1 MKDACGWGIVTG
13 EFISVLMMVII
24 NSENNPMWLRLILGS
39 ISIAVILFV
48 VSKYFLVI
56 EWRE

>member
-1 MKDACGWGIVTG
+1 MKDACGWGIVAG